1 MIRTDGPCMTDAID
15 ILVVEDDA
23 ELASLVRDRLV
34 REGWSVLV
42 LGDGAAAR
50 DFIGST
56 PPRLVVLDVMLPSLD
71 GFDVCR
77 AVRPS
82 YAGPILMLTA
92 LDEDIDQILGLEL
105 GADDY
110 LVKPVRPRVLVA
122 RIRAALRRSQTAADS
137 SDPRRVVAGDVEV
150 DSARREVRRG
160 GELVP
165 MTTTEFDLLWALCSK
180 AGEVVDRET
189 IYRDVYGTEYDGL
202 DRSADVYV
210 SRLRA
215 KLGDDPKSPKLLK
228 TVRGVGY
235 LWAAPR

>member
-1 MIRTDGPCMTDAID
+1 MSDGVD
-15 ILVVEDDA
+15 ILLVEDDR
-23 ELASLVRDRLV
+23 ELATLVRDRLV
-34 REGWSVLV
+34 REGWTITV

-50 DFIGST
+50 DFILST
-56 PPRLVVLDVMLPSLD
+56 PPKLVVLDVMLPSLD

-77 AVRPS
+77 AVRPT
-82 YAGPILMLTA
+82 YGGPILMLTA

-122 RIRAALRRSQTAADS
+122 RIRAALRRSEMTDAPAN
-137 SDPRRVVAGDVEV
+137 PRRVVAGDIEI
-150 DSARREVRRG
+150 DAARREVRRG
-160 GELVP
+160 GVLVA

-180 AGEVVDRET
+180 AGEVIDRET
-189 IYRDVYGTEYDGL
+189 IYRDVYRTEYDGL

-215 KLGDDPKSPKLLK
+215 KLGDDPKSPRLLK